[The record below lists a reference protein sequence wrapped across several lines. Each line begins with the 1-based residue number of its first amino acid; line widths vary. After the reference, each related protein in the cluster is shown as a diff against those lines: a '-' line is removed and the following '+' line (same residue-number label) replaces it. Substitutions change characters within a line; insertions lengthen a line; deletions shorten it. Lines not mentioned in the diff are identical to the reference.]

1 MIIERS
7 SLQLSLL
14 MEALKPNS
22 SVLGWADISNN
33 NNNPGESDN
42 NSIQIEGEDDDEN
55 SGENDESKKGPGRRA
70 LLVNNM
76 LYPSIFIVFFL

>member
-22 SVLGWADISNN
+22 SVLGWADNSSNN
-33 NNNPGESDN
+33 NNPSESDN
-42 NSIQIEGEDDDEN
+42 NSIQIEGEDDVEN
-55 SGENDESKKGPGRRA
+55 SGENESRKGPGRRG

-76 LYPSIFIVFFL
+76 LYPSIFIVIFL